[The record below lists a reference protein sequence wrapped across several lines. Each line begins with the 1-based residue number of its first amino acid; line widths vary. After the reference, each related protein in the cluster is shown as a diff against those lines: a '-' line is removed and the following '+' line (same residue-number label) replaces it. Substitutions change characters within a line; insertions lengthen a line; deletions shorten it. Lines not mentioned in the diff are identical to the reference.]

1 MPKAKARDGVYY
13 RADRRSWWVS
23 YTDATGKRRRH
34 SVVAHTRPQAVEAL
48 ARLKVQTE
56 RHKALGV
63 KEASDISTHDL
74 LERFRRHQKVRL
86 RATTFDRLGGILKTL
101 EANLPELAKNI
112 GKKSVAA
119 YIETR
124 SETVSPGTIA
134 KEVSTLKHALRLAV
148 EWGELHEN
156 AASGARL
163 PKQPEGKTRYLTPG
177 ELRAALEIAPEW
189 MRAPMA
195 LAVSTGMR
203 RGSLLSLRW
212 MDCDF
217 KQRCLYIRT
226 KTKPQVLPM
235 NSAALQV
242 LGSLPQGASADLVF
256 AGVDGQKLS
265 VYTRRVF
272 QKLGIMDASFHTL
285 RHTAASWMVQAGVDL
300 YGVGQFLGHK
310 TPRMTTRYA
319 HLSPGYMAE
328 AAGKLGNAMREVLP
342 GNGQKP
348 LRIVT
353 IASPDFQ
360 SDVSVASKLLQ

>member
-1 MPKAKARDGVYY
+1 MPRAKVRDGVYQ
-13 RADRRSWWVS
+13 RPDRPGWWVS
-23 YTDATGKRRRH
+23 YVDANGTRLRRK
-34 SVVAHTRPQAVEAL
+34 VEAHTRTQALDAL
-48 ARLKVQTE
+48 RRLTVQAE
-56 RHKALGV
+56 RDAALGV
-63 KEASDISTHDL
+63 KPASGITTHDL
-74 LERFRRHQKVRL
+74 LKRFQRHQKVVL
-86 RATTFDRLGGILKTL
+86 RATTFDRLGGILKIL
-101 EANLPELAKNI
+101 ETGLPTLAKDI
-112 GKKSVAA
+112 TKRSVAEF
-119 YIETR
+119 IETR
-124 SETVSPGTIA
+124 SETVAPGTIA
-134 KEVSTLKHALRLAV
+134 KEVGTLKHALRLAI
-148 EWGELHEN
+148 EWELLHEN

-256 AGVDGQKLS
+256 PELDGQKLS

-272 QKLGIMDASFHTL
+272 QKLGITDASFHTL

-300 YGVGQFLGHK
+300 YGVGQMLGHK
-310 TPRMTTRYA
+310 TPRMTQRYA
-319 HLSPGYMAE
+319 HLSPGYMAI
-328 AAGKLGNAMREVLP
+328 AAGKLGDAMSGVLP
-342 GNGQKP
+342 ENGQKTAA
-348 LRIVT
+348 LVT
-353 IASPDFQ
+353 VESPDFQ
-360 SDVSVASKLLQ
+360 SDAPVASKLLQ